1 MSQWSQDG
9 WDRSLLHAWRPEGKD
24 LLVSWFS
31 VFQEI
36 LHEMRVWW
44 RWQDVF
50 AQGHHSDWDSKI
62 FNYLSTRQAA
72 PLRPPQVRAKR
83 WFRPVVENS
92 EGASLPALQRQVV
105 A

>member
-1 MSQWSQDG
+1 MGVNPIEFSMPGTAMSQWSQDG
-9 WDRSLLHAWRPEGKD
+9 WDRSLLHSWRPEGKD

-62 FNYLSTRQAA
+62 FNYLKYEAGCAAA
-72 PLRPPQVRAKR
+72 PATSSRK
-83 WFRPVVENS
+83 
-92 EGASLPALQRQVV
+92 ALVSPCS
-105 A
+105 